1 MPARGWCKGQ
11 GGEERVSRAERLAA
25 ASIGLGCLV
34 LGLKAAA
41 WWLTRSAALYSDALE
56 TTVNVAASALALAA
70 LRFAA
75 RPADANHPY
84 GHAKAEFFA
93 AVIEGVLIVVAAL
106 LIFRQ
111 AEIAFLA
118 PHRLGPLPVGMA
130 LNAAAT
136 VLNAGWSWWLL
147 RAGRALRS
155 PALTA
160 DGRHLLADVV
170 TSVGILAGLGL
181 VALTGLR
188 LLDPAL
194 AAATGVYVL
203 WSGIAT
209 ISASVGGLMDAAPEP
224 AVVQRI
230 RELVAEN
237 AAGAL
242 EAHDLRTR
250 HAGRLTFLEFH
261 LVVPGAMSVADSH
274 AICDRIEAALK
285 REMDHLMITI
295 HVEPEAK
302 AKQHGVP
309 VV

>member
-1 MPARGWCKGQ
+1 MT
-11 GGEERVSRAERLAA
+11 RAERLAA
-25 ASIGLGCLV
+25 TSIGIGCVV

-41 WWLTRSAALYSDALE
+41 WWLTQSAALYSDALE
-56 TTVNVAASALALAA
+56 TTVNVAGSAIAFVA
-70 LRFAA
+70 LRVAE

-106 LIFRQ
+106 SIFRQ
-111 AEIAFLA
+111 ALEAVLV
-118 PHRLGPLPVGMA
+118 PHPLGPLPIGMG

-136 VLNAGWSWWLL
+136 VVNAGWAWWLL
-147 RAGRALRS
+147 RAGRQLRS
-155 PALTA
+155 PALAA
-160 DGRHLLADVV
+160 DGVHLQADVV

-181 VALTGLR
+181 VALTGFR
-188 LLDPAL
+188 VLDPGL

-203 WSGIAT
+203 WSGMRT

-230 RELVAEN
+230 RDLVAEH
-237 AAGAL
+237 AVGAL

-261 LVVPGAMSVADSH
+261 LVVPGAMSVAESH

-285 REMDHLMITI
+285 HEMAHLMITI